1 MDDLDYSALSHAEL
15 IDTIHKLKAEQRRLK
30 YIERVT
36 HGLHELA
43 RGVATMEIAATGR
56 LRLKSM
62 LLDVMRISSELL
74 GAEESS
80 IFLLDES
87 EVVIES
93 ILARGA
99 MVRERKNNLIGQ
111 VIDRGLA
118 GWVMRHK
125 KAGKVDETTTDERWI
140 ELRGQPYK
148 VRSAL
153 CLPLIKG
160 KRVLGLLTLMHS
172 QPKHFSTPTA
182 DLFVELFTPQ
192 VTLSLDNLRLSVEL
206 TEART
211 PVTEAEADD
220 SLNFP
225 VSELPQ
231 NTDEK
236 FEFSG
241 IYILTANGK
250 FLYANPR
257 LAEIFGYAFRDL
269 VTLDSFFKL
278 VADSSIKGLHSQIS
292 ACFQN
297 QEPQFVTEFKGRRQD
312 GEVIKVTMEGN
323 RTRFYGKS
331 AIMGTVRLV

>member
-1 MDDLDYSALSHAEL
+1 MDDLDYSTLSQPEL
-15 IDTIHKLKAEQRRLK
+15 LETIQKLNADRRRLK

-62 LLDVMRISSELL
+62 LLEIMRVSSALL

-87 EVVIES
+87 EVIIES

-140 ELRGQPYK
+140 ELRGQPYT

-153 CLPLIKG
+153 CVPLIKG
-160 KRVLGLLTLMHS
+160 KRVLGLLTLMHG
-172 QPKHFSTPTA
+172 QPKHFSTPMA

-192 VTLSLDNLRLSVEL
+192 VTIALDNLRLNVEL

-211 PVTEAEADD
+211 PVAENDD
-220 SLNFP
+220 SLEFP
-225 VSELPQ
+225 LAELP
-231 NTDEK
+231 DVMEGK
-236 FEFSG
+236 YEFSG
-241 IYILTANGK
+241 LYILTANGK

-278 VADSSIKGLHSQIS
+278 VADSSIKALHAQIS

-297 QEPQFVTEFKGRRQD
+297 NEPLFVTEFQGRTRD
-312 GEVIKVTMEGN
+312 GEIITVEMEGN

-331 AIMGTVRLV
+331 TIMGTVRLV